1 MSDIKIIVIKDFTI
15 SLESWDSR
23 SSMNYSSLE
32 LLHCMIKTVDLVKQ
46 KKKSNK
52 EQKKKREQ

>member
-15 SLESWDSR
+15 SLESWDSI